1 MRDKV
6 AICGVGLTAM
16 DFFPDRSA
24 LSLAVEAFKNALDD
38 AGLEKSAVDGL
49 ICLSFGSDYDRFL
62 ESVGLDVRFA
72 HEGWSHG
79 RFVSS
84 TLHMAA
90 MAVHSGLADVVAVVH
105 GKKTLRFGDSEKR
118 EGQEA
123 WRQGLGPHG
132 ESAAYGALAPAYG
145 VALSARRYF
154 SMYGGSSEDLGH
166 IAVALRNNARLNPIA
181 YRRDPLTIEQ
191 HQASRWIIDPLRL
204 LDCCQNQ
211 EGGACILVTTADRAK
226 DMKKP
231 PVYIM
236 GAQGVHAGPQYH
248 NFAHVG
254 LGVAQQDVFK
264 YQPDDLRVYEMAGIS
279 RADVD
284 SISVYDAFTPVIL
297 YALERF
303 GFCGPGEALD
313 FVREGNIEL
322 DGSLPVNTS
331 GGLMSE
337 GHVTGWNMFVE
348 IARQLR
354 GECGER
360 QLKDANII
368 QWANFL
374 GDSIIFRR

>member
-1 MRDKV
+1 MRDQT
-6 AICGVGLTAM
+6 AICGVGLTEM
-16 DFFPDRSA
+16 DFFPERSV
-24 LSLAVEAFKNALDD
+24 LSLAVEAFKLALDD
-38 AGLEKSAVDGL
+38 AGLKKTDVDGL
-49 ICLSFGSDYDRFL
+49 VVMSFGADYDRFL
-62 ESVGLDVRFA
+62 ESVGLDVRFS
-72 HEGWSHG
+72 HQGWGHG
-79 RFVSS
+79 RFVSP
-84 TLHMAA
+84 TLHLAA
-90 MAVHSGLADVVAVVH
+90 MAVHNGLADTVAVVH
-105 GKKTLRFGDSEKR
+105 GKKTLSFGSTDKR

-145 VALSARRYF
+145 VALSVRRYF
-154 SMYGGSSEDLGH
+154 EKYNGSSEDLAH
-166 IAVALRNNARLNPIA
+166 IAVALRNSANKNPGA
-181 YRRDPLTIEQ
+181 YRKGPLTVED
-191 HQASRWIIDPLRL
+191 HQNSRWIIDPLHL

-211 EGGACILVTTADRAK
+211 EGAACVIVTTAERAR
-226 DMKKP
+226 DLKKP

-254 LGVAQQDVFK
+254 LGVAQQDVFT
-264 YQPDDLRVYEMAGIS
+264 YQPDDLRVYDMAGVS
-279 RADVD
+279 QDDVD
-284 SISVYDAFTPVIL
+284 SISVYDAFSPVIL

-322 DGSLPVNTS
+322 DGKLPVNTS
-331 GGLMSE
+331 GGMLSE
-337 GHVTGWNMFVE
+337 GHVTGWNLFVE

-360 QLKDANII
+360 QLKDAHII

-374 GDSIIFRR
+374 GDSIIFRN